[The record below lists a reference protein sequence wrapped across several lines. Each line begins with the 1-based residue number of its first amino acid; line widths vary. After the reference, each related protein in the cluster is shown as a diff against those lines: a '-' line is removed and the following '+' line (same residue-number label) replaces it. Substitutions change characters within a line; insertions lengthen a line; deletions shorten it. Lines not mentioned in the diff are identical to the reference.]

1 MPKRLPVPITAL
13 LTMLLTTLPW
23 AVASAA
29 PAELVLVAPL
39 ESTMPMVRFEH
50 GVLAGGILKDVG
62 DALAGRLGR
71 RASYLSA
78 DTDAVKLLLTSGRA
92 DVMCHVLPM
101 WIDGDYLWT
110 SPMFPDAEM
119 VVGYGNA
126 PHLHSL
132 KDLRDKPVGTV
143 TGYRYPRVE
152 QVLGKRFSRVDAPSM
167 EHNLQSVTRGEVP
180 YTIIS
185 EATLAYMKRADA
197 SLPLRP
203 ELVFAAFKT
212 QCAVSRSS
220 KVPFAD
226 VTRALDDM
234 RKDGSID
241 QILARYR

>member
-1 MPKRLPVPITAL
+1 MPKRLHVPLSTLLTAL
-13 LTMLLTTLPW
+13 LPL
-23 AVASAA
+23 AAAQGA
-29 PAELVLVAPL
+29 PAELVLLAPL

-50 GVLAGGILKDVG
+50 GVLAGGILKDMG
-62 DALAGRLGR
+62 DALAQRMGR
-71 RASYLSA
+71 RASYLNA
-78 DTDAVKLLLTSGRA
+78 GTDAVQPLLTSGRA
-92 DVMCHVLPM
+92 DAMCHVLPL

-110 SPMFPDAEM
+110 EPLFPDAEM

-132 KDLRDKPVGTV
+132 KDLRDKRVGTV
-143 TGYRYPRVE
+143 AGYRYPRVE
-152 QVLGKRFSRVDAPSM
+152 QVLGKRFARVDAPSM
-167 EHNLQSVTRGEVP
+167 EHNLQSVVKGAVP

-185 EATLAYMKRADA
+185 EATLAYLKRSDA

-212 QCAVSRSS
+212 QCAVSRNS

-226 VTRALDDM
+226 VTRALDAM
-234 RKDGSID
+234 LKDGSID